1 MIDIVQIIKKIILR
15 TIILLF
21 VVIQYSTEI
30 YIYIQKMYNYNFI
43 LRFINR
49 IEYSYQRKKEQNT
62 TIYQLNITYQKGRK
76 KKDKK
81 ERERGR

>member
-76 KKDKK
+76 KK
-81 ERERGR
+81 R